1 MTYEVILVQSQG
13 QWLALAG
20 GELVAAGES
29 FEEVWDLSCTP
40 RKGKGL

>member
-1 MTYEVILVQSQG
+1 MTQEIVVVQSQG

-29 FEEVWDLSCTP
+29 FEEIWQVSCAIQ
-40 RKGKGL
+40 KAS